1 MDSTGQKLLAVRIL
15 PKQTI
20 NLNPHLNGQ
29 VLISMSLF
37 SGGVGKGGGS
47 EHWISAFGYCLKLSQ
62 KEVFK
67 SYCIIC
73 KFKKIEMK
81 SVGLLI

>member
-1 MDSTGQKLLAVRIL
+1 MGSTGQKLLAVRIL

-37 SGGVGKGGGS
+37 SGGVGREGEAS
-47 EHWISAFGYCLKLSQ
+47 TEF
-62 KEVFK
+62 
-67 SYCIIC
+67 
-73 KFKKIEMK
+73 
-81 SVGLLI
+81 LLLATA